1 MATRK
6 FSTEP
11 GSGKTC
17 YGAIS
22 KRFSSSP
29 DFESITEEEAQKRGV
44 RSADYLARILKE
56 VCEDKQL
63 SELQAKTLLNSPTLT
78 HLPESLQKLTIDKLA
93 KRRLSVPKAW
103 YFIADEAERQKAYD
117 SHKAGARKQL
127 EEDLAAQAADLN
139 WDALLS

>member
-1 MATRK
+1 MATY
-6 FSTEP
+6 STEP

-17 YGAIS
+17 YTAIG
-22 KRFSSSP
+22 KRFSSYA
-29 DFESITEEEAQKRGV
+29 DFESISAEEAQKRGV
-44 RSADYLARILKE
+44 RSADYLAAILKE

-63 SELQAKTLLNSPTLT
+63 SQLQAMTLLNSPSLT
-78 HLPESLQKLTIDKLA
+78 HLPEALQKLTRDKLA
-93 KRRLSVPKAW
+93 EKRLSVPKAW

>member
-1 MATRK
+1 MATY
-6 FSTEP
+6 STEP

-17 YGAIS
+17 YTAIG
-22 KRFSSSP
+22 KRFSSSA
-29 DFESITEEEAQKRGV
+29 DFESISAEEAQKRGV
-44 RSADYLARILKE
+44 RSADYLAAILKE

-63 SELQAKTLLNSPTLT
+63 SRLQAMTLLNSPSLT
-78 HLPESLQKLTIDKLA
+78 HLPEALQKLTRDKLA
-93 KRRLSVPKAW
+93 EKRLSVPKAW